1 MHVIVPVLLT
11 VALFAIT
18 MHLFILPV
26 LERQMMDRKRE
37 TIRELTNSV
46 ISMLDSYEEQVR
58 RGERTREDAMRA
70 AAARIAKMRYGP
82 ENKDYFW
89 INDMRPYMVVHPYRP
104 DLNGKDISH
113 YKDPNGKRLFVEFVR
128 VVQAYGSGYVDY
140 MWQWK
145 DDPARIVPKISYVRG
160 FKPWGWIVGTGI
172 YVQDVQAE
180 IGRIRRMLVNAYLG
194 VLAVMAALSSV
205 VIRNSLVIEN
215 RRARAERKLRDST
228 KLYSTLVENVNDMVF
243 LLDARGN
250 AVFANSYA
258 CSHYG
263 MEQDKI
269 QGIPLCFF
277 FCGISMDQ
285 VDRAV
290 DTVRRTRI
298 EFSLDCQCEDTF
310 YLLSIVPL
318 VDNAGIIEGMICLAR
333 DITQRKIEQLRI
345 EEMRRRYQTL
355 FETAGDG
362 ILVLKDDRFVD
373 CNKRALELF
382 RCAKQDLIANAPYGF
397 SPEQQPD
404 GSDSKIKATE
414 KIQAALA
421 GEPQFFEWTHR
432 SADGA
437 LFDAEV
443 SLIKF
448 TDEGQDY
455 LQAIVRDITG
465 RKQARVA
472 LEQSE
477 IQLRALSRQLIRAQE
492 DERKRLSRE
501 LHDELGQKLAG
512 LKLEIATLKRKPEM
526 LDRFLDNA
534 DELLGSVNADLR
546 RIYNAL
552 RPVTIDKLGLPR
564 SLEALVKTRFE
575 DSHFTV
581 ETDIDETLKDLIP
594 EDMAMSIYRI
604 CQEIFTNAIKHSDAH
619 RITVTLKK
627 HDNAIILETAD
638 DGKGFDPGG
647 KRESAGFGLLGM
659 KERARQHG
667 GDLRLESSP
676 GNGVRICAWFP
687 LPSRLTEVS

>member
-1 MHVIVPVLLT
+1 MSVILPVVLT

-18 MHLFILPV
+18 VHAVILPA

-37 TIRELTNSV
+37 MIKELTNSV

-70 AAARIAKMRYGP
+70 AADRIANMRYGP

-89 INDMRPYMVVHPYRP
+89 INDMRPHMVAHPYRP
-104 DLNGKDISH
+104 DLNGTDISDF
-113 YKDPNGKRLFVEFVR
+113 KDPGGKRLFVEFVR
-128 VVQAYGSGYVDY
+128 VVNAQGSGYVDY

-145 DDPARIVPKISYVRG
+145 DDSTRIVPKISYVRG

-180 IGRIRRMLVNAYLG
+180 IGRIRRMLVNTYLG
-194 VLAVMAALSSV
+194 VLAVMVALSSV
-205 VIRNSLVIEN
+205 VIRNSVVIE
-215 RRARAERKLRDST
+215 RKRARAERSLRAST

-243 LLDARGN
+243 LLDDRGN

-277 FCGISMDQ
+277 FCGASMDQ

-298 EFSLDCQCEDTF
+298 EFSLDCRCEDTF
-310 YLLSIVPL
+310 YFLSIVPL
-318 VDNAGIIEGMICLAR
+318 VDNTENIEGMICVAR

-345 EEMRRRYQTL
+345 EEMQRRYQTL
-355 FETAGDG
+355 FDTAGDG
-362 ILVLKDDRFVD
+362 ILVLKGDTILD
-373 CNKRALELF
+373 CNKRILEQFHCTREEL
-382 RCAKQDLIANAPYGF
+382 LANPLYEF
-397 SPEQQPD
+397 SPDKQPD
-404 GSDSKIKATE
+404 GSDSKVNALD
-414 KIQAALA
+414 KIQAALR
-421 GEPQFFEWTHR
+421 GNPQFFEWVHQR
-432 SADGA
+432 ADGTR
-437 LFDAEV
+437 FDAEV
-443 SLIKF
+443 SLNKF
-448 TDEGQDY
+448 TIKGEDY
-455 LQAIVRDITG
+455 LQAIVRDVTE

-472 LEQSE
+472 LEHRE
-477 IQLRALSRQLIRAQE
+477 IQLRALSAQLVKAQE

-526 LDRFLDNA
+526 LDRFLENA
-534 DELLGSVNADLR
+534 DDLLGSVNTDLR

-564 SLEALVKTRFE
+564 SLSALVKMRFE
-575 DSHFTV
+575 DSSFTV
-581 ETDIDETLKDLIP
+581 EADIDENLKDLIP

-619 RITVTLKK
+619 RITVALKK
-627 HDNAIILETAD
+627 LDDAIILETAD
-638 DGKGFDPGG
+638 DGKGFAPGG

-667 GDLRLESSP
+667 GDMRVESSP
-676 GNGVRICAWFP
+676 GNGVRICARFP
-687 LPSRLTEVS
+687 LPSRTAEDS